1 MVKLKKTA
9 CIAAMLVTM
18 TALLLNTSSE
28 EAVRTINMPEAAE
41 AAPIELLPQIPQA
54 IERIYLRAENLP
66 KETDGE
72 LNSLR
77 EMLLAKTGSF
87 NGEWSVYVKNLDSGR
102 SVSINNGR
110 VYAASLIKLYA
121 MGAAYSKIEAGEISE
136 ESLANDLTNMITVSS
151 NDAFN
156 AIERTVGLEY
166 TTDWCKENGY
176 NDTFAKHGL
185 TPSSNSWGLQT
196 KTNDGTNYT
205 SVEDVGRFLES
216 VYRGECVSEDAS
228 AKMLELLKAQKKT
241 QKIPAGVPDGIVTAN
256 KTGETDENCH
266 DAAIVYS
273 YECDYILVVMTT
285 AESGKAW
292 DLEPNVTELS
302 ALVYNYFNTT

>member
-1 MVKLKKTA
+1 
-9 CIAAMLVTM
+9 MLVTM

-41 AAPIELLPQIPQA
+41 AAPIDLLSQIPQA

-166 TTDWCKENGY
+166 TTACKRKPMTARTTLRWRTLADSLNQF
-176 NDTFAKHGL
+176 TAASVFQR
-185 TPSSNSWGLQT
+185 TPP
-196 KTNDGTNYT
+196 
-205 SVEDVGRFLES
+205 
-216 VYRGECVSEDAS
+216 
-228 AKMLELLKAQKKT
+228 QKCL
-241 QKIPAGVPDGIVTAN
+241 
-256 KTGETDENCH
+256 NC
-266 DAAIVYS
+266 
-273 YECDYILVVMTT
+273 
-285 AESGKAW
+285 
-292 DLEPNVTELS
+292 
-302 ALVYNYFNTT
+302 